1 MHPRRRPMRPVL
13 ARRGQTLVLFALTLL
28 LLVLMVCMTLSI
40 GMKARE
46 KMELE
51 TVADAAAYS
60 NSVQTARAFNAIS
73 LMNRA
78 LMGHMVAMTGVE
90 SLISWSSYYRASIHG
105 AVQAY
110 DKPYKVYAAIAL
122 ANCPCAI
129 TNPTCAKYCQ
139 CATQAM
145 SDISQ
150 TQGDLRD
157 ADQQLDSLWKSLD
170 PPAGDE
176 ALGLQISSISDE
188 QNALFDNV
196 MSDFSSAGLANAI
209 AAEANKGAR
218 FGDELKALAS
228 SKAVNQRE
236 INGDENCGGNGAA
249 CTRRDAGHKLHF
261 VYAAMGSRGY
271 AFVTGR
277 NAGNRIR
284 SRLQTLMPARD
295 TLPRLTNIG
304 SGYFPAEGKLSH
316 SANPNDA
323 TELAADDHGSL
334 MLLFNRGQAPCP
346 TSLPGN
352 SSPKAHVRSTHL
364 ADTGDEH
371 TWTGGSDDGTQK
383 EHHTMGKCTL
393 CPGMWPPH
401 MDYNFNLVTDP
412 GNNWGQPKSY
422 AVIQRDYGDRPAA
435 LADPWNLLFRFRF
448 SSSGPPVLFDNTGNE
463 LSTNPGTKIA
473 KATALSAGITYYKR
487 AGQHWK
493 EPPNFLNP
501 FWRATLV
508 SAHVDLQ
515 GKQDTETTLRASAPF
530 AADVYKAL
538 LDKEYMGW

>member
-1 MHPRRRPMRPVL
+1 MSHRLPMRPLL

-28 LLVLMVCMTLSI
+28 LLVLMVMMTLSI

-105 AVQAY
+105 AVEAY
-110 DKPYKVYAAIAL
+110 DKPFAVYAGIA
-122 ANCPCAI
+122 AASCPCAA
-129 TNPTCAKYCQ
+129 TNAGCAKLCK
-139 CATQAM
+139 CSTKAM
-145 SDISQ
+145 SDISE

-157 ADQQLDSLWKSLD
+157 ADDQLDSLWKSLD

-176 ALGLQISSISDE
+176 ARGLQISSISDA
-188 QNALFDNV
+188 QKGLFDNV
-196 MSDFSSAGLANAI
+196 MSDFASAGLANAI

-228 SKAVNQRE
+228 SKEVNQRE
-236 INGDENCGGNGAA
+236 LNGGESCGSNGAA
-249 CTRRDAGHKLHF
+249 CTRRDAARKLHF

-271 AFVTGR
+271 SFVTKR
-277 NAGNRIR
+277 NAAGPIR
-284 SRLQTLMPARD
+284 TKLQTLLPSRD
-295 TLPRLTNIG
+295 RITSLSNIG

-323 TELAADDHGSL
+323 TEVWADDHGRL
-334 MLLFNRGQAPCP
+334 TLLFGRGQAPCP
-346 TSLPGN
+346 TSLPGF

-364 ADTGDEH
+364 ADNSDEH
-371 TWTGGSDDGTQK
+371 TWTGGSDDSDVK

-393 CPGMWPPH
+393 CPGMWPSH
-401 MDYNFNLVTDP
+401 MDYNYNLVTDS

-422 AVIQRDYGDRPAA
+422 AVIQRDYGDRPAVR
-435 LADPWNLLFRFRF
+435 ADPWNLMFRFRF
-448 SSSGPPVLFDNTGNE
+448 SSSGSGVLFDNTGNE
-463 LSTNPGTKIA
+463 LSTTGTNIA
-473 KATALSAGITYYKR
+473 KATALSAGITYYHR
-487 AGQHWK
+487 ASHWR

-515 GKQDTETTLRASAPF
+515 GVEDTEKTLQASAPF

-538 LDKEYMGW
+538 LAKEYMGW